1 MNPSAISKFVDTF
14 RNILQNK
21 TSQEYDSSMV
31 FEYRSKGKLSSNS
44 VLDHAMTYF
53 LDISSDRSSI
63 VAYKGR
69 LCDINNTKSVDISQN
84 VSVNQNSYKS
94 SQSHSIAST
103 PKSKKGSSGSTNG
116 KETSLD
122 LDGSPLKL
130 QAYADLSA
138 FDSPSSVCSPKYMKR
153 VCEKERHD
161 FGISNQKAR
170 GLLSMFSTYFT
181 NNRTNNGNE
190 SIDHIPDFWVLC
202 DGSDIKSTIIR
213 GVQPVLVDGRP
224 GLRISS
230 VTQSDKNIDLK
241 REIRFDGSSIL
252 SDTSCYA
259 RYNVIDS
266 MRDDKAGYQ
275 GSLAV
280 DLEWARSMSLLQKPP
295 SHAAAFVKA
304 SVTAGDM
311 RSPAYSFYQEL
322 TLLKS
327 FVSSVTTGD
336 VNWIGEVS
344 DVPLIESVKKLI
356 EQLQQGDRVVHEENE
371 DDSVDLMSP
380 LENLVF
386 MERQDLDFTDH
397 LWKVLI
403 SCSAYSDL
411 VSSLQYIFNCLSSGR
426 VQPMVHNNN
435 HTTMAQLVRDS
446 YMGRMM
452 VPPLKGITP
461 IKLLAE
467 MGGEKLKRD
476 YINAFLSSDMT
487 TLSHLAHL
495 VSMSKSLEEN
505 LEQLEKLQNVLEMVS
520 MLKLFLSLPHSS
532 LGSAARQMLKHYE
545 TNAIEEKHV
554 FEFGVPTSSV
564 QSVMDTCSP
573 CEWKARF
580 DHTVGSVTESTIYC
594 LTSTQPFRHVKRGNE
609 ADVSQTETSMET
621 ESRFL
626 LVKQDFV
633 TLF

>member
-1 MNPSAISKFVDTF
+1 MNPSTISKFVDIF

-21 TSQEYDSSMV
+21 TSQEYDSSVV
-31 FEYRSKGKLSSNS
+31 FEFQPKGKLSTNS
-44 VLDHAMTYF
+44 VLDHAMTYY
-53 LDISSDRSSI
+53 LDISCDRSSI

-69 LCDINNTKSVDISQN
+69 LSDINNTKSVDISQD
-84 VSVNQNSYKS
+84 VSISRKS
-94 SQSHSIAST
+94 SQSQSTTVT
-103 PKSKKGSSGSTNG
+103 PKRKKESTGSTNG
-116 KETSLD
+116 KENSLD

-130 QAYADLSA
+130 QAYVDLSS
-138 FDSPSSVCSPKYMKR
+138 FDSPSSVSSPKYINQ
-153 VCEKERHD
+153 VCKKERRD

-170 GLLSMFSTYFT
+170 CLLSMFSTYFT
-181 NNRTNNGNE
+181 NNHTNNGNE
-190 SIDHIPDFWVLC
+190 NIDLIPDFWVLC

-213 GVQPVLVDGRP
+213 GVQPVHVDGKT

-230 VTQSDKNIDLK
+230 VTQSDKDIDLK
-241 REIRFDGSSIL
+241 REIVFDSSSVL

-259 RYNVIDS
+259 RYNVTDS
-266 MRDDKAGYQ
+266 VSDEMVGYQ

-280 DLEWARSMSLLQKPP
+280 DMEWARSTLLLQKPP
-295 SHAAAFVKA
+295 SHAAAFIKA

-311 RSPAYSFYQEL
+311 RSPAYSFYEEL

-336 VNWIGEVS
+336 INWIGEVS

-356 EQLQQGDRVVHEENE
+356 EQLQQGDRVVQEENE
-371 DDSVDLMSP
+371 DDSVDVISS

-386 MERQDLDFTDH
+386 REHKDLDFTDH

-403 SCSAYSDL
+403 SCSSFSDL
-411 VSSLQYIFNCLSSGR
+411 ESSLKYIFNCLSSGS

-446 YMGRMM
+446 YVGRMM

-461 IKLLAE
+461 IILLAE
-467 MGGEKLKRD
+467 MGVEKLKRD
-476 YINAFLSSDMT
+476 YINTFLSSDMT
-487 TLSHLAHL
+487 TLSHLTNM

-505 LEQLEKLQNVLEMVS
+505 LEKLEKLQNVLEMVS

-545 TNAIEEKHV
+545 MSAIDQKHV

-564 QSVMDTCSP
+564 QSVMDRCSP

-580 DHTVGSVTESTIYC
+580 DHTIGSVTESTIYC
-594 LTSTQPFRHVKRGNE
+594 LTSTEPFRHVKRGDE
-609 ADVSQTETSMET
+609 ADISQTDTMLET
-621 ESRFL
+621 ESQFL
-626 LVKQDFV
+626 LKKQDFV

>member
-1 MNPSAISKFVDTF
+1 MNPNVISKFVDTF
-14 RNILQNK
+14 RNILQNR
-21 TSQEYDSSMV
+21 TSQEYDNSIV
-31 FEYRSKGKLSSNS
+31 FEYQPKGKLSTNG
-44 VLDHAMTYF
+44 VLNHAMTYY
-53 LDISSDRSSI
+53 LDISCDRSSI
-63 VAYKGR
+63 IAYKGR
-69 LCDINNTKSVDISQN
+69 LCDINNRKSVDISQD
-84 VSVNQNSYKS
+84 VSISRNSYKS
-94 SQSHSIAST
+94 SQSQTVT
-103 PKSKKGSSGSTNG
+103 PKRKKGSTGSTNG
-116 KETSLD
+116 KENSLD

-130 QAYADLSA
+130 QAYVDLSA
-138 FDSPSSVCSPKYMKR
+138 FDSPSSSVSSPKYIDQ
-153 VCEKERHD
+153 VCKKERRD
-161 FGISNQKAR
+161 LGISNQKAR
-170 GLLSMFSTYFT
+170 CLLSMFSTYFT
-181 NNRTNNGNE
+181 NNHTNNGNE
-190 SIDHIPDFWVLC
+190 NIDLIPDFWVLC

-213 GVQPVLVDGRP
+213 GVQPVHVDGKA

-241 REIRFDGSSIL
+241 REIVFDSSSIL

-266 MRDDKAGYQ
+266 VRDDMVGYQ

-280 DLEWARSMSLLQKPP
+280 DLEWARSTLLLQKPP
-295 SHAAAFVKA
+295 SHAAAFIKA

-311 RSPAYSFYQEL
+311 RSPAYSFYEEL

-344 DVPLIESVKKLI
+344 DIPLIENVKKLI
-356 EQLQQGDRVVHEENE
+356 EQLQQGDRVVQEENE
-371 DDSVDLMSP
+371 DESVDVISP

-386 MERQDLDFTDH
+386 KERQDLDFTDH

-403 SCSAYSDL
+403 SCSAFSDL
-411 VSSLQYIFNCLSSGR
+411 ESSLKYIFNCLSSGR

-446 YMGRMM
+446 YVGRMM

-467 MGGEKLKRD
+467 MGIEKLKRD

-487 TLSHLAHL
+487 TLSHLTNM

-505 LEQLEKLQNVLEMVS
+505 LEKLEKLQNVLEMVS

-545 TNAIEEKHV
+545 MSAIDVKHV

-564 QSVMDTCSP
+564 QSVMDRCSP

-580 DHTVGSVTESTIYC
+580 DHTIGSVTESTIYC
-594 LTSTQPFRHVKRGNE
+594 LTSTEPFRHVKREDE
-609 ADVSQTETSMET
+609 ADISQTDTMLET

-626 LVKQDFV
+626 LKKQDFV